1 MCLWFKKW
9 MLKKGINSSSNSFL
23 RRNNLTVCFNNAKNK
38 GVRYFYLGDAVS
50 WEIGI
55 ESGFEIVDE
64 FKEPRHKIVLMK
76 DMGGLSRSRDIAGG
90 DKEVK
95 LVLAEFGTKSE
106 AEDAL
111 VVLRYDL
118 EQPAIKKFISL
129 LILNF
134 TLALLIFVVQN
145 GRALIGEVGY
155 TIGALMPPKH
165 QQVSQSAPAPAFSQ
179 EEMKKLEEAII
190 RQGNSLGLPTN

>member
-1 MCLWFKKW
+1 
-9 MLKKGINSSSNSFL
+9 MLKKGVNSSSNSFL
-23 RRNNLTVCFNNAKNK
+23 RRNNLTVCFNNAKDK
-38 GVRYFYLGDAVS
+38 GVKYFYLGDAVS
-50 WEIGI
+50 WEIKI
-55 ESGFEIVDE
+55 ESGFAMVDE
-64 FKEPRHKIVLMK
+64 FKEPRHQIVLIK
-76 DMGGLSRSRDIAGG
+76 DMRGLSGSRAISDE
-90 DKEVK
+90 EVK

-155 TIGALMPPKH
+155 TIGVLIPPKH